1 MAQMSREDPIELDIP
16 DGVAGAE
23 QSVEV
28 LRAWIADGSLMVS
41 LNADAFGDRV
51 ADWGRLLAEIAH
63 HVAKASELNG
73 HMAYHE
79 GLQAIDQGFDQFLS
93 MGQPT
98 MSGKLRG
105 RKSH

>member
-1 MAQMSREDPIELDIP
+1 MSKEEPVELDIP
-16 DGVAGAE
+16 DGVATSD

-28 LRAWIADGSLMVS
+28 LRGWIADGSLMVS

-51 ADWGRLLAEIAH
+51 IDWGRLLAEIGH
-63 HVAKASELNG
+63 HIAKAAEMNG

-79 GLQAIDQGFDQFLS
+79 GLQAIEKGFGQNMS
-93 MGQPT
+93 TGQPSMT
-98 MSGKLRG
+98 GKLRG

>member
-1 MAQMSREDPIELDIP
+1 MRQEDPVELDIP
-16 DGVAGAE
+16 DGVASAG

-51 ADWGRLLAEIAH
+51 ADWGRLLSEIGH
-63 HVAKASELNG
+63 HIAKAAELNG
-73 HMAYHE
+73 HMPYDE
-79 GLQAIDQGFDQFLS
+79 GLQALQQGFGQHLS
-93 MGQPT
+93 TGQPA